1 MTGLKISDLVH
12 RTLVISLVGIA
23 AYSFIGSGIAFRQK
37 IAKRKESTKQME
49 LKQSSEQFNQDALLS
64 ENSSTT

>member
-12 RTLVISLVGIA
+12 RTLVIT
-23 AYSFIGSGIAFRQK
+23 YSFIGSGIAFRQK